1 MSSAQKNPWAPVAC
15 SGPPLPPRE
24 SLVFFF
30 SFYFQTLTLTLPA
43 SSPLTFS
50 VWLAS
55 RKASAQLAL
64 HCWRP
69 STPPPSREAS
79 PSPWLRAVLPSR
91 SPWSGSPSDQLVS
104 GRPQEPP
111 GLHDAHVGSH
121 LHLPTVCGRWHIP
134 GPPQLGGV
142 SDLPNGRPLSPRIS
156 PRPAAPPRS
165 AGSPAEI
172 KGHGA
177 WSFGLQGDL
186 GGQAWALPVAKK
198 TRAPVGLPWRS
209 SGQELSLPVCGFD
222 AWLRN

>member
-69 STPPPSREAS
+69 STPPPSREVS

-142 SDLPNGRPLSPRIS
+142 SDLPNGRPLSPHIS

-172 KGHGA
+172 KGHGP
-177 WSFGLQGDL
+177 SFGLQGDL